1 MLLGA
6 KYAPC
11 MRADQQLLRAI
22 EREREAESLTGC
34 CVYNTGSG
42 CYQSTQEVCRGV
54 GWHGVQ
60 QSVRQILSHLP
71 HLLSP
76 TPPPLTYPTPLTS
89 ASPYPKALT
98 TFVYN
103 DSSVNPPQPSRV
115 VCGQSPRTCLS
126 PASNPPQTWD
136 QNIVNWPVGG
146 AVAGGW
152 GCGRWVWVQLASN
165 AIDSACG

>member
-1 MLLGA
+1 MLPVNSGGLPRGGLA
-6 KYAPC
+6 WCTTECETNTFSPTPPPLTYPTSSHLPH
-11 MRADQQLLRAI
+11 LL
-22 EREREAESLTGC
+22 SPTPPPLT
-34 CVYNTGSG
+34 YPTSS
-42 CYQSTQEVCRGV
+42 Y
-54 GWHGVQ
+54 
-60 QSVRQILSHLP
+60 LP